1 VIVYLLLLG
10 GLLYGSAAFAS
21 GPVYVFAG
29 IVLAMVL
36 AVVLARQIWRRHA

>member
-1 VIVYLLLLG
+1 MIVYLLILG

-21 GPVYVFAG
+21 GPVYALAG

-36 AVVLARQIWRRHA
+36 AVVLARRIWRRHA